1 VVKAEGAV
9 ADVEEGVMDAG
20 GAVFFV
26 PQRPYMVLGSLRQ
39 QLLYPTWSELEEG
52 EGAGRVGDDGAMAQT
67 GFPPTSISTLA
78 SSPHNMAHRPQPSDE
93 ELLAVLDGVRL
104 RHVAERQGGLDA
116 QVEWASVLS
125 LGEQQRLAFARLL
138 LSRPEL
144 ALMDE
149 STSALDEE
157 NEAHVYGLVE
167 AAGVTFISIG
177 HRSSLRRFHSL
188 LLTLTPTGRA
198 DASSDVTDG
207 VSDDVRDSSNDAS
220 GGDGVEGGRR
230 VVARGTGSMWT
241 LERIGE

>member
-1 VVKAEGAV
+1 
-9 ADVEEGVMDAG
+9 
-20 GAVFFV
+20 
-26 PQRPYMVLGSLRQ
+26 
-39 QLLYPTWSELEEG
+39 
-52 EGAGRVGDDGAMAQT
+52 

-188 LLTLTPTGRA
+188 LLTLTPSGRA
-198 DASSDVTDG
+198 DATTANVT
-207 VSDDVRDSSNDAS
+207 DDVRDRSDGISSR
-220 GGDGVEGGRR
+220 GEGVEGNR

-241 LERIGE
+241 LERIAD